1 MIDEIKSFKSKFLD
15 KNKLAK
21 RFSLTYILI
30 GVLAII
36 SFDKFLTIFT
46 AQKEISQQ
54 GLLSFVIT
62 FVFATGII
70 LYLMINHMQKI
81 TKNIDK
87 AYKELK
93 RKDKTRLAPYE
104 FALDNSVDAIYWF
117 TLDARIV
124 YINNAACNM
133 LGYTKDEMLDMFLEE
148 MDPNFDRNSAQEC
161 MLEIKNTK
169 NWTLETTQRKKDGSI
184 INIEV
189 SGHGFIYGGQ
199 DYICAFGRDTTPRL
213 VYRNKITNM
222 NQELQKS
229 VEEKEILLKEIH
241 HRVKNNMEIISSLLT
256 MQYRRVHDDEV
267 KYILKQSRSRINTMA
282 LVHEF
287 LYLGE
292 NLAYINLEDY
302 IKRLIEDIKELYIS
316 NNTYLEVDLNIDQL
330 IFSTNRC
337 IQVGMVLHELC
348 VNSLKYAFK
357 ENRNNLLC
365 IHIRRS
371 NDNIHL
377 KIRDNG
383 KGLDDI
389 SSLYKTDSIGMQLI
403 HSIVEDQLD
412 GTIEFKNNKGLEC
425 NIYFPIKED

>member
-1 MIDEIKSFKSKFLD
+1 MIKLIKDVISKISN

-21 RFSLTYILI
+21 RFSLTFIIIGIL
-30 GVLAII
+30 GVVFLDKLVYVFFQNNDITKLGTLTFGILFII
-36 SFDKFLTIFT
+36 S
-46 AQKEISQQ
+46 
-54 GLLSFVIT
+54 
-62 FVFATGII
+62 TGII
-70 LYLMINHMQKI
+70 LYLMINHMQKVI
-81 TKNIDK
+81 KNIDK
-87 AYKELK
+87 SYNELK
-93 RKDKTRLAPYE
+93 RKDKDRLAPYE

-124 YINNAACNM
+124 YVNSAACNM
-133 LGYTKDEMLDMFLEE
+133 LGYTKSEMLDMFLEE
-148 MDPNFDRNSAQEC
+148 MDVNFDRNSAQQC
-161 MLEIKNTK
+161 MIEIKNTK

-199 DYICAFGRDTTPRL
+199 DYICAFGRDITPRL
-213 VYRNKITNM
+213 SYRNKITNM
-222 NQELQKS
+222 NLELQKS
-229 VEEKEILLKEIH
+229 VDEKEILLKEIH

-256 MQYRRVHDDEV
+256 MQYRRVQDDEV

-302 IKRLIEDIKELYIS
+302 ISRLIEDIKELYVS
-316 NNTYLEVDLNIDQL
+316 NNTHLDVDLNIDEL

-348 VNSLKYAFK
+348 VNALKYAFK

-365 IHIRRS
+365 IHIKKS
-371 NDNIHL
+371 FENIHI

-383 KGLDDI
+383 DGLKNID
-389 SSLYKTDSIGMQLI
+389 SLYKIDSIGMQLI

-412 GTIEFKNNKGLEC
+412 GTIEFKNNNGLEC
-425 NIYFPIKED
+425 NIFFPIKED

>member
-1 MIDEIKSFKSKFLD
+1 MINSINLFKKKVLN

-21 RFSLTYILI
+21 RFSITYIAI
-30 GVLAII
+30 GILGAIF
-36 SFDKFLTIFT
+36 FDKLITIIFEHNDITKQGPLTFAI
-46 AQKEISQQ
+46 
-54 GLLSFVIT
+54 LFVIS
-62 FVFATGII
+62 TGII
-70 LYLMINHMQKI
+70 LYLMINHMQKVI
-81 TKNIDK
+81 RNIDK
-87 AYKELK
+87 AYNELK
-93 RKDKTRLAPYE
+93 RKDKDRLAPYE

-161 MLEIKNTK
+161 MIEIKNTK

-199 DYICAFGRDTTPRL
+199 DYICAFGRDITPKL
-213 VYRNKITNM
+213 IYRNKITNM

-229 VEEKEILLKEIH
+229 VDEKEILLKEIH

-256 MQYRRVHDDEV
+256 MQYRRVQDDEV

-302 IKRLIEDIKELYIS
+302 IRRLIDDIKELYIS
-316 NNTYLEVDLNIDQL
+316 NNTYLEVDLNIDKL

-348 VNSLKYAFK
+348 VNALKYAFK
-357 ENRNNLLC
+357 ENRKNLLC
-365 IHIRRS
+365 IHIKKS
-371 NDNIHL
+371 VNDIHL

-383 KGLDDI
+383 DGLKNID
-389 SSLYKTDSIGMQLI
+389 SLYKTDSIGMQLI

-425 NIYFPIKED
+425 NIFFPLKED

>member
-1 MIDEIKSFKSKFLD
+1 MIKSFKSTIFN

-21 RFSLTYILI
+21 SFSLTYVFIGIL
-30 GVLAII
+30 GAI
-36 SFDKFLTIFT
+36 FLDKLLTIFSQNNDIT
-46 AQKEISQQ
+46 QQ
-54 GLLSFVIT
+54 GPLTFGILFVLS
-62 FVFATGII
+62 TGLV
-70 LYLMINHMQKI
+70 LYLMINHMQKVI
-81 TKNIDK
+81 KNIDK

-93 RKDKTRLAPYE
+93 RKDKDRLAPYE

-117 TLDARIV
+117 TLDARFV
-124 YINNAACNM
+124 YVNNAACNM
-133 LGYTKDEMLDMFLEE
+133 VGYTKEEMLDMHLED
-148 MDPNFDRNSAQEC
+148 MDPNFDRNSAQDC
-161 MLEIKNTK
+161 MLEIKRTK
-169 NWTLETTQRKKDGSI
+169 NWTLETTQKRKDGSI

-199 DYICAFGRDTTPRL
+199 DYICAFGRDITPKF
-213 VYRNKITNM
+213 VYRKNITNM

-229 VEEKEILLKEIH
+229 VDEKEILLKEIH

-302 IKRLIEDIKELYIS
+302 IKRLVEDIKELYIS
-316 NNTYLEVDLNIDQL
+316 NNTHLRVDLNIDKL

-348 VNSLKYAFK
+348 VNSLKYAFTD
-357 ENRNNLLC
+357 NRDNLLC
-365 IHIRRS
+365 LHIKKS
-371 NDNIHL
+371 TQNIHL

-383 KGLDDI
+383 EGLENID
-389 SSLYKTDSIGMQLI
+389 SLYKTDSIGMQLV

-412 GTIEFKNNKGLEC
+412 GSIEFKNNKGLEC
-425 NIYFPIKED
+425 NIFFPIKED

>member
-1 MIDEIKSFKSKFLD
+1 MIKTINNLKNTLLN

-21 RFSLTYILI
+21 RFSITYIAI
-30 GVLAII
+30 GVLGAVF
-36 SFDKFLTIFT
+36 FDKLITIFF
-46 AQKEISQQ
+46 EHNSISQQ
-54 GLLSFVIT
+54 GPLTFAILFVIS
-62 FVFATGII
+62 TGII
-70 LYLMINHMQKI
+70 LYLMINHMQKVI
-81 TKNIDK
+81 KNIDR
-87 AYKELK
+87 AYNELK
-93 RKDKTRLAPYE
+93 RKDKDRLAPYE

-161 MLEIKNTK
+161 MIEIKNTK

-199 DYICAFGRDTTPRL
+199 DYICAFGRDITPKL

-229 VEEKEILLKEIH
+229 VDEKEILLKEIH

-256 MQYRRVHDDEV
+256 MQYRRVQDDEV

-302 IKRLIEDIKELYIS
+302 IKRLVEDIKELYIS
-316 NNTYLEVDLNIDQL
+316 NNTHLNVDLNIDEL

-348 VNSLKYAFK
+348 VNALKYAFK
-357 ENRNNLLC
+357 ENRDNLLC
-365 IHIRRS
+365 IHIKKS
-371 NDNIHL
+371 KDNIHL

-383 KGLDDI
+383 SGLENIDC
-389 SSLYKTDSIGMQLI
+389 LYKTDSIGMQLI

-412 GTIEFKNNKGLEC
+412 GTIEFRNNRGLEC
-425 NIYFPIKED
+425 NIFFPLKED